1 MPTCR
6 VEFEPE
12 EYYRLLDARL
22 TGLVDTLLL
31 NRYLESNEEF
41 RWCKS
46 SKGCGAGQL
55 VSNYRDLLGYIT
67 FSKLIFLY
75 MN

>member
-1 MPTCR
+1 MSRFVCPMPTCE

-12 EYYRLLDARL
+12 EYYHLLDGRL

-31 NRYLESNEEF
+31 NQFLETQEEF

-46 SKGCGAGQL
+46 IKGCGGGQL
-55 VSNYRDLLGYIT
+55 VSNHRDLLG
-67 FSKLIFLY
+67 
-75 MN
+75 